1 MKHAN
6 IKTAAGIAA
15 VLLGLQA
22 PCAHADLEGRLQPLT
37 VQQAGFDGLVRHGTV
52 VEAHTNLNNLV
63 VSGAYKVECSDYN
76 IRPPLTGSRTLSSS
90 GIKGPT
96 HLLLTVP
103 KTLPATEPLS
113 GWDRVMSGARFDCNY
128 TASGAARAAILQ
140 IGTGGTGIS
149 LGGEIWEETGT
160 ITFSMVKPGT
170 KFGGGC
176 IL

>member
-1 MKHAN
+1 MKHVN
-6 IKTAAGIAA
+6 IKSAASIAA
-15 VLLGLQA
+15 MLLALQA
-22 PCAHADLEGRLQPLT
+22 PCAHADLQGRLQPLT
-37 VQQAGFDGLVRHGTV
+37 IAQVGFEGLVRHGTV

-63 VSGAYKVECSDYN
+63 VSGSYKVECSDYN
-76 IRPPLTGSRTLSSS
+76 IRPPLTGARTLSDS
-90 GIKGPT
+90 GITGPT

-113 GWDRVMSGARFDCNY
+113 GWDRVMGGARFDCTY
-128 TASGAARAAILQ
+128 TASGAAKAAILQ
-140 IGTGGTGIS
+140 IGTGGTAIS
-149 LGGEIWEETGT
+149 IGGEVWDESGT

>member
-1 MKHAN
+1 VKHAN
-6 IKTAAGIAA
+6 IKNVAGIAA
-15 VLLGLQA
+15 ILLALQA

-37 VQQAGFDGLVRHGTV
+37 VQQVGFEGLVRHGTV

-63 VSGAYKVECSDYN
+63 VSGSYRGECSDYN

-90 GIKGPT
+90 AITGPS
-96 HLLLTVP
+96 HLLVTVP
-103 KTLPATEPLS
+103 RTLPAIEPLS
-113 GWDRVMSGARFDCNY
+113 GWDRVMGGARFDCTY
-128 TASGAARAAILQ
+128 TASGAARTAVLQ

-149 LGGEIWEETGT
+149 LGGETWEESGT
-160 ITFSMVKPGT
+160 TTFSMVKPGT